1 MLEIFLHRIGGIFNW
16 QRSLFF
22 IYIYRNQE
30 NDGLT
35 LLSRRGD
42 TTS

>member
-1 MLEIFLHRIGGIFNW
+1 MLERFFYIELEEYLIG
-16 QRSLFF
+16 SVLFF
-22 IYIYRNQE
+22 FYIYRNQE